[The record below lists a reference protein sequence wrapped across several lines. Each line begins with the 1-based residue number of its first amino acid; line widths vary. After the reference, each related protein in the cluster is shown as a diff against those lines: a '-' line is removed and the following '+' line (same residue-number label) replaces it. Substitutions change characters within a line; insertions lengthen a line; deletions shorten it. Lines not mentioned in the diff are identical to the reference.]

1 MIDVS
6 IPYLIVINVIA
17 FLLYGI
23 DKEKARK
30 GRWRISEKELILV
43 AVIGGSVGA
52 FFGMHFFHHKTRHW
66 YFRYGI
72 PIIMILQIILVT
84 VLGAKYF

>member
-30 GRWRISEKELILV
+30 GKWRISEKELILV

-72 PIIMILQIILVT
+72 PAIVILQVILVT
-84 VLGAKYF
+84 VLQK

>member
-72 PIIMILQIILVT
+72 PAIVILQIILVT
-84 VLGAKYF
+84 VLKKKYF

>member
-72 PIIMILQIILVT
+72 PAIVILQIILVA
-84 VLGAKYF
+84 VLKK

>member
-72 PIIMILQIILVT
+72 PVIIILQIILVT
-84 VLGAKYF
+84 VLKK

>member
-72 PIIMILQIILVT
+72 PVIVILQIRLVT
-84 VLGAKYF
+84 VLKK

>member
-72 PIIMILQIILVT
+72 PAIVILQIILVT
-84 VLGAKYF
+84 VLKK

>member
-1 MIDVS
+1 MVDVS

-72 PIIMILQIILVT
+72 PAIVILQIILVT
-84 VLGAKYF
+84 VLKKKYF

>member
-6 IPYLIVINVIA
+6 IPYLTVINVIA

-72 PIIMILQIILVT
+72 PAIVILQIILVT
-84 VLGAKYF
+84 VVKK

>member
-30 GRWRISEKELILV
+30 GKWRISEKELILV

-72 PIIMILQIILVT
+72 PAIVILQIILIT
-84 VLGAKYF
+84 VLKK

>member
-72 PIIMILQIILVT
+72 PAIVILQVILVT
-84 VLGAKYF
+84 VLQK

>member
-52 FFGMHFFHHKTRHW
+52 FFGIHFFHHKTRHW

-72 PIIMILQIILVT
+72 PVIVILQIILVT
-84 VLGAKYF
+84 VLKK

>member
-72 PIIMILQIILVT
+72 PVIVILQIILVT
-84 VLGAKYF
+84 VLKK